1 MKMKLNY
8 KSTISAGFVGYATQA
23 LTINFPPLLY
33 VTFGAQFGLS
43 LSAISVLIAVC
54 FLVQLLVDLLATVFS
69 SKMNVRVFIT
79 AAHILT
85 ATGIAGL
92 GFLPFIMPPYAGLM
106 IATVVSSIGSGL
118 VEVLITPIVEACP
131 TPPKKKSSYMS
142 LLHSFYCWGQ
152 AVVILLSTVYFST
165 VGIEHWQVLSVLW
178 AIIPISGALLFCIV
192 PLYPLPKDEPDRNGK
207 SYLGNRI
214 FWVIAI
220 MMLVSGAAEMT
231 MAQWA
236 AAFAEA
242 GLGVSRELGNLL
254 GPFVFAVLMGSAR
267 VFYAKFSTKISLK
280 KFILFSALLCIAS
293 YLVAAFSPLPIVS
306 LLACGIC
313 GLSVGVLWP
322 GNISNAAGMI
332 RGGGVSMFALLAL
345 FGDFGCMIGPSI
357 AGSVADAFGG
367 NIKLSFVIS
376 AIFPTILLVSI
387 IYLIRYS
394 KKQRKASQNGNQ

>member
-1 MKMKLNY
+1 MKLSY

-33 VTFGAQFGLS
+33 ITFGMQFGLS
-43 LSAISVLIAVC
+43 LTAISSLIAVC
-54 FLVQLLVDLLATVFS
+54 FLVQLLVDLLAAKFS
-69 SKMNVRVFIT
+69 AKMNVRVFIT

-85 ATGIAGL
+85 AIGISGL
-92 GFLPFIMPPYAGLM
+92 GFLPFIMPPYVGLM
-106 IATVVSSIGSGL
+106 LATAVSSIGSGL

-152 AVVILLSTVYFST
+152 AVVILVSTIYFST
-165 VGIEHWQVLSVLW
+165 VGIEHWRILSVLW
-178 AIIPISGALLFCIV
+178 AIIPIVGAVLFCVV
-192 PLYPLPKDEPDRNGK
+192 PLYPLPKDEPDQNGK
-207 SYLGNRI
+207 SYLGNKI
-214 FWVIAI
+214 FWVIGI

-267 VFYAKFSTKISLK
+267 VFYAKFSSKISLK

-293 YLVAAFSPLPIVS
+293 YLTAAIAPFPIIS

-322 GNISNAAGMI
+322 GNISNAAGLI
-332 RGGGVSMFALLAL
+332 PNGGVSMFAFLAL
-345 FGDFGCMIGPSI
+345 LGDLGCMAGPSI

-367 NIKLSFVIS
+367 DIKISFVIS
-376 AIFPTILLVSI
+376 TIFPIILLISI
-387 IYLIRYS
+387 IYLIQYS
-394 KKQRKASQNGNQ
+394 KKQRKASENGNQ

>member
-1 MKMKLNY
+1 MKLSY
-8 KSTISAGFVGYATQA
+8 RSTISAGFVGYATQA

-33 VTFGAQFGLS
+33 VTFGTQFGLS
-43 LSAISVLIAVC
+43 LTAISSLIAVC
-54 FLVQLLVDLLATVFS
+54 FLVQLIVDLLAASFS
-69 SKMNVRVFIT
+69 SKMNVRAFIT

-85 ATGIAGL
+85 AIGISGL

-106 IATVVSSIGSGL
+106 IATVISSIGSGL

-152 AVVILLSTVYFST
+152 AVVILVSTIYFST
-165 VGIEHWQVLSVLW
+165 VGIENWRILAALW
-178 AIIPISGALLFCIV
+178 AIIPISGAILFTIV
-192 PLYPLPKDEPDRNGK
+192 PLYPLPKDERDQNGRT
-207 SYLGNRI
+207 YLGNKL
-214 FWVIAI
+214 FWVIAV

-254 GPFVFAVLMGSAR
+254 GPFVFAILMGTAR
-267 VFYAKFSTKISLK
+267 VFYARFSTRISLK
-280 KFILFSALLCIAS
+280 KFILFSSVLCIIS
-293 YLVAAFSPLPIVS
+293 YVVAAFSPIPVVS

-332 RGGGVSMFALLAL
+332 RGGGVSMLALLAL
-345 FGDFGCMIGPSI
+345 FGDFGCMAGPSI

-367 NIKLSFVIS
+367 NISISFAVS
-376 AIFPTILLVSI
+376 TVFPVILLISV
-387 IYLIRYS
+387 IYLIHYS
-394 KKQRKASQNGNQ
+394 RKAKKNGN

>member
-1 MKMKLNY
+1 MKLNY
-8 KSTISAGFVGYATQA
+8 KSTIAAGFVGYATQA
-23 LTINFPPLLY
+23 LTINFSPLLY
-33 VTFGAQFGLS
+33 ITFGMQFGLS
-43 LSAISVLIAVC
+43 LTAISSLIAVC
-54 FLVQLLVDLLATVFS
+54 FLVQLVVDLLATVLCD
-69 SKMNVRVFIT
+69 KINVRVFIT

-85 ATGIAGL
+85 AVGISGL
-92 GFLPFIMPPYAGLM
+92 GVFPFILPPYVGIM
-106 IATVVSSIGSGL
+106 IATILSSIGSGL

-152 AVVILLSTVYFST
+152 AVVILLSTIYFST
-165 VGIEHWQVLSVLW
+165 VGIEKWPILAIMWS
-178 AIIPISGALLFCIV
+178 IIPITGAIMFCMV
-192 PLYPLPKDEPDRNGK
+192 PLYPLPKDERDKNGK
-207 SYLGNRI
+207 GYFGNKI
-214 FWVIAI
+214 FWIIGI

-236 AAFAEA
+236 SAFAES

-254 GPFVFAVLMGSAR
+254 GPFVFAILMGSAR

-280 KFILFSALLCIAS
+280 KFILFSSVLCIIS
-293 YLVAAFSPLPIVS
+293 YLVAAFSPFPVLS

-332 RGGGVSMFALLAL
+332 PNGGVSMFALLAL
-345 FGDFGCMIGPSI
+345 LGDLGCMVGPSI

-367 NIKLSFVIS
+367 NISMSFAIS
-376 AIFPTILLVSI
+376 AIFPVILLVSI
-387 IYLIRYS
+387 IYLIQYS
-394 KKQRKASQNGNQ
+394 KKAKKNGN

>member
-1 MKMKLNY
+1 MKLSY

-33 VTFGAQFGLS
+33 VTFATQFGLS
-43 LSAISVLIAVC
+43 LTAISSLIAVC
-54 FLVQLLVDLLATVFS
+54 FLVQLAVDLLAAKFS
-69 SKMNVRVFIT
+69 DKFNVRAFIT

-85 ATGIAGL
+85 AIGISGL

-106 IATVVSSIGSGL
+106 LATVVSSIGSGL

-131 TPPKKKSSYMS
+131 TPPKKKASYMS

-152 AVVILLSTVYFST
+152 AVVILFSTVYFKT
-165 VGIEHWQVLSVLW
+165 VGIEYWRILAALW
-178 AIIPISGALLFCIV
+178 AIIPITGAILFLIV
-192 PLYPLPKDEPDRNGK
+192 PLYPLPKDEPDKEGK
-207 SYLGNRI
+207 TYLGNKL
-214 FWVIAI
+214 FWVIGI

-254 GPFVFAVLMGSAR
+254 GPFVFAVLMGFAR
-267 VFYAKFSTKISLK
+267 VFYAKFSNKISLK
-280 KFILFSALLCIAS
+280 RFILFSAVLCIAS
-293 YLVAAFSPLPIVS
+293 YLTAAFSPLPIIS

-332 RGGGVSMFALLAL
+332 PNGGVSMFALLAL
-345 FGDFGCMIGPSI
+345 LGDFGCMVGPSI

-367 NIKLSFVIS
+367 NIKISFAIS
-376 AIFPTILLVSI
+376 AVFPVILLVSI
-387 IYLIRYS
+387 LYLIHYS
-394 KKQRKASQNGNQ
+394 KRMKKNGN

>member
-1 MKMKLNY
+1 MKLSY

-43 LSAISVLIAVC
+43 LTAISSLIAVC
-54 FLVQLLVDLLATVFS
+54 FLVQLTVDLLAAKFS
-69 SKMNVRVFIT
+69 DKFNVRVFIT
-79 AAHILT
+79 AAHVLT
-85 ATGIAGL
+85 AIGISGL

-106 IATVVSSIGSGL
+106 LATIISSIGSGL

-131 TPPKKKSSYMS
+131 TPPKKKASYMS

-152 AVVILLSTVYFST
+152 AVVILFSTVYFKT
-165 VGIEHWQVLSVLW
+165 VGIEYWRILAALW
-178 AIIPISGALLFCIV
+178 AIIPITGAILFLIV
-192 PLYPLPKDEPDRNGK
+192 PLYPLPKDEPDKEGK
-207 SYLGNRI
+207 TYLGNKL
-214 FWVIAI
+214 FWVIGI

-254 GPFVFAVLMGSAR
+254 GPFVFAVLMGFAR
-267 VFYAKFSTKISLK
+267 VFYAKFSNKISLK
-280 KFILFSALLCIAS
+280 KFILFSAVLCIAS
-293 YLVAAFSPLPIVS
+293 YLTAAFSPMPIIS

-332 RGGGVSMFALLAL
+332 PNGGVSLFALLAL
-345 FGDFGCMIGPSI
+345 LGDFGCMIGPSI

-367 NIKLSFVIS
+367 NIKISFAIS
-376 AIFPTILLVSI
+376 AVFPVILLVSI
-387 IYLIRYS
+387 LYLIHYS
-394 KKQRKASQNGNQ
+394 KRMKKNGN

>member
-1 MKMKLNY
+1 MKLSY

-33 VTFGAQFGLS
+33 ITFGLRFGLS
-43 LSAISVLIAVC
+43 LTAISSLIAVC
-54 FLVQLLVDLLATVFS
+54 FLVQLVVDLLATVFS

-79 AAHILT
+79 AAHICT
-85 ATGIAGL
+85 AIGISGL

-106 IATVVSSIGSGL
+106 IATVISSIGSGL

-165 VGIEHWQVLSVLW
+165 VGIEKWRILAALW
-178 AIIPISGALLFCIV
+178 AIIPICGAILFCIV
-192 PLYPLPKDEPDRNGK
+192 PLYPLPKDQRDQNGK
-207 SYLGNRI
+207 GFFGNKI
-214 FWVIAI
+214 FWVISL

-242 GLGVSRELGNLL
+242 GLGVSRELGNML

-267 VFYAKFSTKISLK
+267 VFYAKFSSKISLK
-280 KFILFSALLCIAS
+280 RFILYSSVLCIVS
-293 YLVAAFSPLPIVS
+293 YIVAAFSPLPIVS

-332 RGGGVSMFALLAL
+332 SNGGVSMFALLAL

-367 NIKLSFVIS
+367 DISIAFALSTVFPAVLLIS
-376 AIFPTILLVSI
+376 V

-394 KKQRKASQNGNQ
+394 KKVKKNGN

>member
-1 MKMKLNY
+1 MKLSY

-33 VTFGAQFGLS
+33 VTFGLQFGLS
-43 LSAISVLIAVC
+43 LTAISSLIAVC
-54 FLVQLLVDLLATVFS
+54 FFVQLAVDFIAAVFS
-69 SKMNVRVFIT
+69 DKMKVRLFIT
-79 AAHILT
+79 LAHILT

-92 GFLPFIMPPYAGLM
+92 GLFPFIMPPYAGLM
-106 IATVVSSIGSGL
+106 LATIISSIGSGL

-152 AVVILLSTVYFST
+152 AVVILFSTLYFSF
-165 VGIEHWQVLSVLW
+165 VGIEYWRILSIIW
-178 AIIPISGALLFCIV
+178 AIIPISGAILFCIV
-192 PLYPLPKDEPDRNGK
+192 PLYPLPKNEPDKNGRVYFSNK
-207 SYLGNRI
+207 I
-214 FWVIAI
+214 FWVIGI

-236 AAFAEA
+236 AAFAEE
-242 GLGVSRELGNLL
+242 GLRVSRELGNLL

-267 VFYAKFSTKISLK
+267 VFYAKFSAKISLK
-280 KFILFSALLCIAS
+280 KFILFSAVLCIVS
-293 YLVAAFSPLPIVS
+293 YLTAAFSPLPIVS

-332 RGGGVSMFALLAL
+332 PNGGTSMFALLAL
-345 FGDFGCMIGPSI
+345 LGDFGCMIGPSI
-357 AGSVADAFGG
+357 AGSVADRFGG
-367 NIKLSFVIS
+367 DIRISFVIS
-376 AIFPTILLVSI
+376 AIFPVILLVSI
-387 IYLIRYS
+387 IYLINYA
-394 KKQRKASQNGNQ
+394 KKEKRNGN

>member
-1 MKMKLNY
+1 MKLNY

-33 VTFGAQFGLS
+33 ITFGTQFGLS
-43 LSAISVLIAVC
+43 LTAISSLIAVC
-54 FLVQLLVDLLATVFS
+54 FLVQLFVDLLASLLS

-85 ATGIAGL
+85 AVGISGL
-92 GFLPFIMPPYAGLM
+92 GFLPFIMPPYVGLM

-152 AVVILLSTVYFST
+152 AVVILLSTIYFST
-165 VGIEHWQVLSVLW
+165 VGIENWRILAALW
-178 AIIPISGALLFCIV
+178 AIIPISGAILFTIV
-192 PLYPLPKDEPDRNGK
+192 PLYPLPKDERDQNGRG
-207 SYLGNRI
+207 YFGNKL
-214 FWVIAI
+214 FWIIAL

-254 GPFVFAVLMGSAR
+254 GPFVFAVLMGLAR

-280 KFILFSALLCIAS
+280 KFILFSAVLCIVS

-332 RGGGVSMFALLAL
+332 PNGGVSMFALLAL

-367 NIKLSFVIS
+367 DISVSFAFS
-376 AIFPTILLVSI
+376 SIFPVILLISV
-387 IYLIRYS
+387 IYLIQYS
-394 KKQRKASQNGNQ
+394 RKAKKNGN

>member
-1 MKMKLNY
+1 M
-8 KSTISAGFVGYATQA
+8 GYATQA

-33 VTFGAQFGLS
+33 ITFGTQFGLS
-43 LSAISVLIAVC
+43 LTAIGYLIAIC
-54 FLVQLLVDLLATVFS
+54 FFVQLLVDLLAAGFS
-69 SKMNVRVFIT
+69 KKMNVRVFIT

-85 ATGIAGL
+85 AIGIAGL
-92 GFLPFIMPPYAGLM
+92 GVLPFIMPPFVGLM
-106 IATVVSSIGSGL
+106 ISTVISSIGSGL

-131 TPPKKKSSYMS
+131 TPTKKKSSYMS

-152 AVVILLSTVYFST
+152 AVVILVSTIYFST
-165 VGIEHWQVLSVLW
+165 VGIENWRILSALW
-178 AIIPISGALLFCIV
+178 AIIPITGAILFCIV
-192 PLYPLPKDEPDRNGK
+192 PLYPLPKDEPDKNGR
-207 SYLGNRI
+207 SYLGSKL
-214 FWVIAI
+214 FWIIGI

-267 VFYAKFSTKISLK
+267 IFYAKFSAKISLK
-280 KFILFSALLCIAS
+280 RFILFSSILCIVS
-293 YLVAAFSPLPIVS
+293 YLVAAFSPLPVVS

-332 RGGGVSMFALLAL
+332 PNGGVSMFALLAL
-345 FGDFGCMIGPSI
+345 LGDFGCMIGPSI
-357 AGSVADAFGG
+357 AGRVADAFGG
-367 NIKLSFVIS
+367 DISISFAVS
-376 AIFPTILLVSI
+376 TIFPVILLISI
-387 IYLIRYS
+387 TYLIHYS
-394 KKQRKASQNGNQ
+394 RKAKQNGN